1 MGRNYALIMLDII
14 LSGLFFIFYR
24 ISENKLFL
32 LIFFFI
38 LIHVF
43 KIIIVVLSEKWYTY
57 IMLYVTVTKFE
68 IGIYGGR
75 LRWAYVK

>member
-43 KIIIVVLSEKWYTY
+43 KIIIVVLSEK
-57 IMLYVTVTKFE
+57 
-68 IGIYGGR
+68 
-75 LRWAYVK
+75 